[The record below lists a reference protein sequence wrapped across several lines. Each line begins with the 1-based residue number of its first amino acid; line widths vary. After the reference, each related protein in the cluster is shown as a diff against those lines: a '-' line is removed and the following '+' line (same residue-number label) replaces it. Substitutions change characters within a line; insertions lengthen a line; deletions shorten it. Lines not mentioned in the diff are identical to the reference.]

1 MTYGIGMKTD
11 KGLLFMSDTRTNA
24 GVDNISVFKKMFTW
38 AVNGKSV
45 ITILAAGNLATTQSL
60 ISILNGLDEQN
71 DDSAK
76 TFVNQAS
83 MFGLAQLVGKK
94 LKEVIQSNS
103 ENGQSADSAFH
114 ATLIM
119 GGQIKGDEPRIF
131 LIYAEGNFIEVSA
144 DNPFFQ
150 IGETKYGKPIL
161 IRAFDP
167 KMSFSDGLKLM
178 LLSFDSTIEAN
189 LSVAPPLDFQIYEKD
204 TFQLGAN
211 GRIEADDPY
220 YQKISKGW
228 SLALKS
234 AFQSMPNLIIKNKQ

>member
-1 MTYGIGMKTD
+1 MTYCIGMKTD

-24 GVDNISVFKKMFTW
+24 GVDNISVFKKMFSW
-38 AVNGKSV
+38 ANDGQSV

-60 ISILNGLDEQN
+60 INILNGVGNTQL
-71 DDSAK
+71 SAD
-76 TFVNQAS
+76 TTLLNQAS
-83 MFGLAQLVGKK
+83 MFELAQVVGRK
-94 LKEVIQSNS
+94 LREVIQSNS
-103 ENGQSADSAFH
+103 DTGQSADTSFH

-119 GGQIKGDEPRIF
+119 GGQIKGDEPRLF
-131 LIYAEGNFIEVSA
+131 LIYAEGNFIEVST

-161 IRAFDP
+161 IRTFDP

-189 LSVAPPLDFQIYEKD
+189 LSVAPPLDFQIYEKN
-204 TFQLGAN
+204 TFALGAN
-211 GRIEADDPY
+211 GRIQADDPY
-220 YQKISKGW
+220 YRKISKGW

-234 AFQSMPNLIIKNKQ
+234 AFQSMPNLIIKSK